1 MKIARF
7 IHGGAERI
15 GVVADGAVIPT
26 SYASVLDCMGESAA
40 SVKAKSLKEKLPLQ
54 KVKLLPPV
62 LPSKIL
68 CLGWNY
74 LEHIEELKHSIP
86 EKPMVFLKPPSTLLG
101 HDGNV
106 VLPDKKLSTEVNNEV
121 ELAVVIGREG
131 RNIHKEKAYDYV
143 LGYTV
148 AQDIT
153 ARDIQL
159 RLREKNE
166 QWDIAK
172 AFDTFAPL
180 GPWIAT
186 TSSIKNP
193 HNLRISLKVN
203 GLVRQDSNTRFMI
216 FKIPEVIEYLSSVM
230 TLIPGDVISTG
241 TPKGVDLIRAGDV
254 LEAEIEGIGVL
265 RNKVSIGGRQ

>member
-1 MKIARF
+1 MKIARYA
-7 IHGGAERI
+7 HGGVERI
-15 GVVADGAVIPT
+15 GVVADGAVFL
-26 SYASVLDCMGESAA
+26 SACESVFEFMGASASA
-40 SVKAKSLKEKLPLQ
+40 VKAKCSKEKLPLS

-62 LPSKIL
+62 APSKIL

-74 LEHIEELKHSIP
+74 LEHIEELKHNIP
-86 EKPMVFLKPPSTLLG
+86 VKPMVFLKPPSALVG
-101 HDGNV
+101 HEDSV
-106 VLPDKKLSTEVNNEV
+106 VLPNKKLSTEVNNEV
-121 ELAVVIGREG
+121 ELAVVIGKVG
-131 RNIHKEKAYDYV
+131 RNIPKERAYDHV
-143 LGYTV
+143 LGYTI

-159 RLREKNE
+159 RLRQKNE

-180 GPWIAT
+180 GPWITT
-186 TSSIKNP
+186 TSGIKNP

-203 GLVRQDSNTRFMI
+203 GRIRQDSNTKFMI
-216 FKIPEVIEYLSSVM
+216 FKISDVIEYLSSVM
-230 TLIPGDVISTG
+230 TLLPGDVISTG

-265 RNKVSIGGRQ
+265 RNKVVAR